1 MDPNTNDIS
10 TPTPAGD
17 GTTTTK
23 DVPGERGV
31 APMSIGRYRVIR
43 LLGRGGMG
51 EVYLAH
57 DPVLDREI
65 AVKLIGAGI
74 DNPDG
79 RRRLVEEAR
88 AAGRLR
94 HPNIVT
100 IFDAGEHA
108 GNSYIA
114 MEHVGGE
121 TVRSLI
127 ERRAPFSP
135 GRKLALFEGACAGLA
150 HAHRANVVHFDVKPD
165 NLMLDARGMLKV
177 LDFGVARVMKSEVLV
192 TQHVAGTLR
201 YMSPEQL
208 SGRPL
213 DRRSDVFSL
222 GSSLFEFLAYEPAY
236 VGSAHEIIARITAG
250 PVPHLVDVLPW
261 VDLRLDALIS
271 RAMALEPSERFDDL
285 DELADALRQF
295 RQQLDPIDES
305 QFQARSSAAPSSPR
319 LATAAVISRPRRAT
333 LAVIVA
339 ASMVAIGVGALW
351 MRAPGSIP
359 ERQAP
364 AALVRADPPA
374 TPDTRS
380 LPQSSDPAAT
390 TTPTS
395 TAGLKPATGTPSA
408 APTSPATSRPAPA
421 SSRASSAAAAA
432 SKQRETVKD
441 LSSSTTTA
449 NREGASPV
457 QPQIPSQGAG
467 AIRGAPPPT
476 SIEPASPIDP
486 PPADRVETV
495 NTNPTPTSP
504 DANPPVAPTNESS
517 EVFAALRRYR
527 EAYAALD
534 ASAVQRIY
542 PTLGAGDLEKIRQS
556 SKILTTHQIEVGQ
569 PQVEVRD
576 NMATVRAFVTQ
587 RFVPKVGSPQT
598 IGAVETVFRLQRGA
612 NGWII
617 TDVKVNP

>member
-1 MDPNTNDIS
+1 MDPNANDIS
-10 TPTPAGD
+10 KPTPPGD
-17 GTTTTK
+17 GTTTTTGI
-23 DVPGERGV
+23 PGTGGV
-31 APMSIGRYRVIR
+31 APMFIGRYRVIR

-74 DNPDG
+74 EDPDA

-108 GNSYIA
+108 NNPYIA
-114 MEHVGGE
+114 MENVGGE

-165 NLMLDARGMLKV
+165 NLMLDPSGVLKV
-177 LDFGVARVMKSEVLV
+177 LDFGVARVLKSEVLV

-222 GSSLFEFLAYEPAY
+222 GCSLFEFIAYEPAY
-236 VGSAHEIIARITAG
+236 VGSAHEIIGRITAG
-250 PVPHLVDVLPW
+250 PVPHLADVVPW
-261 VDLRLDALIS
+261 VAPRLDDLVS
-271 RAMALEPSERFDDL
+271 KAMALDPAQRFDDL

-295 RQQLDPIDES
+295 REQLDPIDES
-305 QFQARSSAAPSSPR
+305 QVEAHSSAAPSSPR
-319 LATAAVISRPRRAT
+319 LATVDVISRPQRTT
-333 LAVIVA
+333 LTVIGA
-339 ASMVAIGVGALW
+339 ASMLAIGLVAVW
-351 MRAPGSIP
+351 IWAPVATP
-359 ERQAP
+359 NNQVP
-364 AALVRADPPA
+364 AAIVMPDPPKTPEA
-374 TPDTRS
+374 TPV
-380 LPQSSDPAAT
+380 PQSADASANI
-390 TTPTS
+390 PTS
-395 TAGLKPATGTPSA
+395 TAGLKPATGTEPSA
-408 APTSPATSRPAPA
+408 APAPPAASRPAPA
-421 SSRASSAAAAA
+421 SARGSPAAPAASS
-432 SKQRETVKD
+432 QREAPKD
-441 LSSSTTTA
+441 LDSGAATT
-449 NREGASPV
+449 NRAGPSAH
-457 QPQIPSQGAG
+457 PQIPSQDAG

-476 SIEPASPIDP
+476 SIEPATPIDS
-486 PPADRVETV
+486 PPAERVETV
-495 NTNPTPTSP
+495 NPNPTPTP
-504 DANPPVAPTNESS
+504 PEANPPVAPTNESS
-517 EVFAALRRYR
+517 EVLAALRRYR
-527 EAYAALD
+527 DAYAALD

-542 PTLGAGDLEKIRQS
+542 PTLGAGEVEKIRQS
-556 SKILTTHQIEVGQ
+556 FKTITTYEIEVGQ
-569 PQVEVRD
+569 PRVEVRE
-576 NMATVRAFVTQ
+576 NMATVRTFVTH

-598 IGAVETVFRLQRGA
+598 INAVDTVFRLQRGA

-617 TDVKVNP
+617 TGVKVNP

>member
-1 MDPNTNDIS
+1 MDPNANDIS
-10 TPTPAGD
+10 RPAAPGD
-17 GTTTTK
+17 GTTTTTG
-23 DVPGERGV
+23 VPGARGV
-31 APMSIGRYRVIR
+31 APMFIGRYRVIR

-74 DNPDG
+74 DDPDA

-100 IFDAGEHA
+100 IFDAGVHA
-108 GNSYIA
+108 DNPYIA
-114 MEHVGGE
+114 MENVGGE

-165 NLMLDARGMLKV
+165 NLMLDPSGVLKV
-177 LDFGVARVMKSEVLV
+177 LDFGVARVLKSEVLV

-208 SGRPL
+208 TGQPL

-222 GSSLFEFLAYEPAY
+222 GCSLFEFIAYEPAY
-236 VGSAHEIIARITAG
+236 VGSAHEMIARITAG
-250 PVPHLVDVLPW
+250 PVPHLADVVPS
-261 VDLRLDALIS
+261 VAPRLDELVS
-271 RAMALEPSERFDDL
+271 RAMALDPSQRFDDL

-295 RQQLDPIDES
+295 REQLDPIDES
-305 QFQARSSAAPSSPR
+305 QLEAHSSAAPALPR
-319 LATAAVISRPRRAT
+319 LATVDVISRPQRTT
-333 LAVIVA
+333 LTVIGA
-339 ASMVAIGVGALW
+339 ASMLAIGLAAVW
-351 MRAPGSIP
+351 IWAPVSTP
-359 ERQAP
+359 NNQVP
-364 AALVRADPPA
+364 AAIVKPDPPA
-374 TPDTRS
+374 TPEATPM
-380 LPQSSDPAAT
+380 PQSSDASANNS
-390 TTPTS
+390 TS
-395 TAGLKPATGTPSA
+395 TAGLKPATGTEPSA
-408 APTSPATSRPAPA
+408 APAPPAASTPAPSSARATSAAPA
-421 SSRASSAAAAA
+421 ASRQREATKDLNSSAA
-432 SKQRETVKD
+432 
-441 LSSSTTTA
+441 TA
-449 NREGASPV
+449 NRAGASSV
-457 QPQIPSQGAG
+457 QPQIPSQDAG
-467 AIRGAPPPT
+467 GIRGAPPPT
-476 SIEPASPIDP
+476 SIEPATPIDS
-486 PPADRVETV
+486 PPAERVETV
-495 NTNPTPTSP
+495 NTNPTPTPP
-504 DANPPVAPTNESS
+504 DAKPPLAPTNESS
-517 EVFAALRRYR
+517 EVLAALRRYR

-534 ASAVQRIY
+534 ALAVQRIY

-556 SKILTTHQIEVGQ
+556 SKMLTTHQIEVGQ

-587 RFVPKVGSPQT
+587 RFVPKVGSPHT
-598 IGAVETVFRLQRGA
+598 IKAVETVFRLQRGV